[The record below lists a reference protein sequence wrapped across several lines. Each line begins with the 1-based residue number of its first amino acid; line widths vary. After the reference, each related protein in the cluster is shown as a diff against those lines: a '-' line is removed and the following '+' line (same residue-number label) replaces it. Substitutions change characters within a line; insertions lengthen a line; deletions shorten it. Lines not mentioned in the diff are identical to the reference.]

1 MSEQVPSASPAA
13 DGPSSSGRYG
23 GVLSPVVVKP
33 AAVACV
39 AAGRVGDIAALLEEE
54 AFFSWCAARYRAAGF
69 GAPGAAEER
78 SWRNSWPP
86 LFAALVRAGLE
97 DLQVYLEYG
106 TPGGGRRLDALL
118 IGAAPDGV
126 LGLVVVELKQWQNCR
141 ILDAD
146 RVMRSDGLVTAHPV
160 HQVAA
165 YRSFF
170 QHWRPKSAPGLD
182 VRGVVVLHNATA
194 GEGAALAA
202 GAGGDAGIPVLTA
215 EELSGPAGALAGLLQ
230 CGDLAAPDAG
240 QVAAFE
246 DIRWQ
251 PSSRLL
257 DHVGAD
263 LTGNRAFALVGDQQD
278 AFVRIR
284 QAAASHLPNSD
295 EGVAPNG
302 SGEGAV
308 ITVSGGPGSG
318 KTALAVRLLG
328 YLMRRHP
335 NATPRFITPS
345 GTLRAH
351 LLDATRGHCAARELF
366 PAANSMRSTARQ
378 AGALVID
385 EAQRIKRGGA
395 RGLPPDLVAVIKE
408 VQLAVVFL
416 DERQIIRPDEGTTV
430 EEIRNAAQALGRAHH
445 HLELTG
451 SFRCSGSAAY
461 TAWVDAL
468 LYGTPTSWTGHTGY
482 HLGLADDP
490 FQLQEWIEHATAQ
503 GHTARTAAGFC
514 WPWTRTRSRGATT
527 LPLDITIDVPAA
539 RPGGPARTWRA
550 AWNAATALTDPG
562 DGRPLAPHSQLW
574 ASHTGGHQQIG
585 CIYTAQ
591 GLEYH
596 HAGVIIGPD
605 LTWKDGHWTA
615 HPQHS
620 RDEALRHLSPDQYL
634 PYALNTY
641 RVLLTRGTHTTHIHT
656 TDTNTH
662 HLLQQLIRRSPATA
676 VSKSSSESNA
686 Q

>member
-1 MSEQVPSASPAA
+1 MSDQFPSPQREAW
-13 DGPSSSGRYG
+13 GP
-23 GVLSPVVVKP
+23 
-33 AAVACV
+33 VAC
-39 AAGRVGDIAALLEEE
+39 AAGGRVGDIAAVLDE
-54 AFFSWCAARYRAAGF
+54 AAFLSGCAARYRAGGF
-69 GAPGAAEER
+69 GVLGAAEER

-86 LFAALVRAGLE
+86 LFAALVRAGLK

-118 IGAAPDGV
+118 VGAAPGGA
-126 LGLVVVELKQWQNCR
+126 LGLVVIELKQWQSCR
-141 ILDAD
+141 ILDTD
-146 RVMRSDGLVTAHPV
+146 RVLRSDGVVTAHPV

-170 QHWRPKSAPGLD
+170 QHWRPESAPEMD
-182 VRGVVVLHNATA
+182 VRAVVVLHNATA
-194 GEGAALAA
+194 AEGSALAA
-202 GAGGDAGIPVLTA
+202 GAGADVGVPVVTA
-215 EELSGPAGALAGLLQ
+215 EDLARPDGELARLLH
-230 CGDLAAPDAG
+230 CGDLAAPGTG
-240 QVAAFE
+240 QVSQFE
-246 DIRWQ
+246 SIRWQ

-263 LTGNRAFALVGDQQD
+263 LEGSSRFVLVGDQQD

-284 QAAASHLPNSD
+284 RAAARHLPSPGQPAGP
-295 EGVAPNG
+295 EGR
-302 SGEGAV
+302 GEGAV

-328 YLMRRHP
+328 RLMRAHP
-335 NATPRFITPS
+335 ATRPRFITPS

-351 LLDATRGHCAARELF
+351 LQDAVRGHGAARELF
-366 PAANSMRSTARQ
+366 PAAGSLRSTARQ
-378 AGALVID
+378 AGALIID
-385 EAQRIKRGGA
+385 EAQRIKRTGT
-395 RGLPPDLVAVIKE
+395 GLPADLAAVLE
-408 VQLAVVFL
+408 HVPLAVVFL

-430 EEIRNAAQALGRAHH
+430 EEIRAAARALGRTHH

-461 TAWVDAL
+461 TDWVDAL
-468 LYGTPTSWTGHTGY
+468 LYGTPQPWTGHAGY
-482 HLGLADDP
+482 GLHLADDP
-490 FQLQEWIEHATAQ
+490 FQLEEWIEDATAQ
-503 GHTARTAAGFC
+503 GHTARTTAGFC
-514 WPWTRTRSRGATT
+514 WPWTRTRPRGATA
-527 LPLDITIDVPAA
+527 LPLDIAIDVPG
-539 RPGGPARTWRA
+539 RPDPPARTWRA
-550 AWNAATALTDPG
+550 AWNAATALTHPD

-605 LTWKDGHWTA
+605 LTWTDGRWQA
-615 HPQHS
+615 HPDQS
-620 RDEALRHLSPDQYL
+620 RDETLRHLTPDQYL

-656 TDTNTH
+656 THPDTH
-662 HLLQQLIRRSPATA
+662 QLLASLIPPIRRSPATA
-676 VSKSSSESNA
+676 ASKYSSESNA